1 MILNLHNKM
10 SIYLL
15 AITVILFS
23 RYLLKKRLMR
33 EGTVHWLL
41 LNPVLSVSWKRICLS
56 WLSLSRILFVTEEEA
71 GSSGVLPFPLGG
83 HLTQIRQCWKCSSF
97 AQLAK
102 KIFSRKLGEKLWNYS
117 HSVILPDTSKLS
129 IYIYIYTHIY
139 YWEYKC
145 YEHFKD
151 SELYSNEQFCSS
163 EYNVLFIYF
172 CTHELC
178 LVPKLSFM
186 WLRVGQIFVYT

>member
-1 MILNLHNKM
+1 
-10 SIYLL
+10 
-15 AITVILFS
+15 
-23 RYLLKKRLMR
+23 MR

-56 WLSLSRILFVTEEEA
+56 WFSLSRILFVTEEEA

-129 IYIYIYTHIY
+129 IYIYIYIY
-139 YWEYKC
+139 TYTTGSTNAMNTSKTVN
-145 YEHFKD
+145 FTPM
-151 SELYSNEQFCSS
+151 SSSAVVNIMFYSF
-163 EYNVLFIYF
+163 
-172 CTHELC
+172 
-178 LVPKLSFM
+178 
-186 WLRVGQIFVYT
+186 IFVHMSSAWF